1 MKQINYSDIKN
12 PLSDFYFERTDYKGY
27 VERAKLSEGT
37 VSVLFNWKTITVRLV
52 KSKYSYWANPKK
64 DESCLI
70 SIDLQSDY
78 DESANH
84 IILII
89 IAYFV
94 MKKQVYNGNIKLNS
108 IKDVAIIKDL
118 FWAIY
123 GESIND
129 NTKVELMIFKK
140 NQL

>member
-1 MKQINYSDIKN
+1 MKN
-12 PLSDFYFERTDYKGY
+12 PLSNFYFERTDYKGNI
-27 VERAKLSEGT
+27 ERAKLSEGT
-37 VSVLFNWKTITVRLV
+37 VSVLFNWKTTSIRLV
-52 KSKYSYWANPKK
+52 KSKYSYWANQKK

-89 IAYFV
+89 MTYFV
-94 MKKQVYNGNIKLNS
+94 MKKQVDNGCIKLNS
-108 IKDVAIIKDL
+108 IRDIAIIKDL
-118 FWAIY
+118 IWTIY
-123 GESIND
+123 GENIDD

-140 NQL
+140 NNP